1 MGCIVGLKRLAA
13 MFMAGTAVFVLS
25 STAEVWAQDAIDAQ
39 PQETTSDGVTKLKRI
54 VISSQPG
61 EGEITDSAAPVSQ
74 ITAED
79 FQERYNGNINTALRT
94 KAGTF
99 TREGAEQPGVVV
111 NIRGMQGMGRVNTMI
126 DGVPQTF
133 RNLSG
138 HGGSFDNM
146 AYVDPNMLA
155 GAEISRGAVSG
166 AEGLGTLSG
175 SANLRTVGIDD
186 VLLEGKDEGLMT
198 TLRTGTNGYYFS
210 RLTAAGIRRDVGDGG
225 DFSVMGAVSGSN
237 FGNYKNGDGQ
247 DYPYDASQQPRSAL
261 MKVKIAPD
269 DTQSLD
275 LGGVYYKNAFDVGS
289 AGYRWHIEN
298 QTYSAKY
305 AYTPGDNLIDLR
317 VNAYANFADVKMDS
331 LTGSGEFDGR
341 DGRDTGL
348 GFDISNTS
356 LWDVSDET
364 EVKFNYGA
372 ALNSDEYKGNENS
385 GANPDGKL
393 IKSGA
398 FSEATLTHGMF
409 GLTTGLRYDYYSL
422 SGVASGEADDC
433 ANGYCGGD
441 EIDRSGGKWNPKIGG
456 TFAPTDWSQFYATYA
471 HTMRPPTTSELFYPG
486 GHNFDGIGDPIN
498 NNPNLV
504 PEEQKGIDIGVNLM
518 GEGLLS
524 STDKGHLKI
533 GYFYNRIEN
542 YITYGY
548 DSNNDAK
555 WVNLDGETIMQGVE
569 LEGGY
574 DTGRVYANFSLTIAD
589 TDQPIGVAAG
599 FGNDVGTLPD
609 DFGSLDIGARFLE
622 EKATIGGR
630 VRYVGESFQAY
641 MNEEQSIERP
651 SYTLFDVYGS
661 YKVSKHF
668 ETFFTVENLFDK
680 AYWTANTG
688 TGDILSGI
696 TNGRGRTIMVGATT
710 RF

>member
-13 MFMAGTAVFVLS
+13 IFMAGTALVFVS
-25 STAEVWAQDAIDAQ
+25 SHWAEAEDAAGAQ
-39 PQETTSDGVTKLKRI
+39 PQEATGDGATKLKRL
-54 VISSQPG
+54 VITSASG
-61 EGEITDSAAPVSQ
+61 EGEITDAAAPVSQ
-74 ITAED
+74 ISAED
-79 FQERYNGNINTALRT
+79 FQERYNGNINTALRA

-155 GAEISRGAVSG
+155 GADISRGSVSG

-175 SANLRTVGIDD
+175 TANLRTVGIDD
-186 VLLEGKDEGLMT
+186 VLLEGKNEGLMT

-225 DFSVMGAVSGSN
+225 VVSVMGAVSGSN
-237 FGNYKNGDGQ
+237 FGNYENGDGQ
-247 DYPYDASQQPRSAL
+247 DYPYNAAQQPRSGL
-261 MKVKIAPD
+261 MKVKFAPD

-305 AYTPGDNLIDLR
+305 AYTPGNDLIDLR
-317 VNAYANFADVKMDS
+317 VNAYANFTDVRMNS
-331 LTGSGEFDGR
+331 ISSTSTTFDGR

-348 GFDISNTS
+348 GLDVSNTS
-356 LWDVSDET
+356 LWDLSDET

-372 ALNSDEYKGNENS
+372 AVNSDEYEGNEKS

-393 IKSGA
+393 VKSGA
-398 FSEATLTHGMF
+398 FGEATLTHGMF
-409 GLTTGLRYDYYSL
+409 GLTTGLRYDHYSL
-422 SGVASGEADDC
+422 SGVASGAPDDC

-441 EIDRSGGKWNPKIGG
+441 AIDRSGGKWNPKIGG
-456 TFAPTDWSQFYATYA
+456 TFSPTDWAQFYATYA
-471 HTMRPPTTSELFYPG
+471 HTMRPPSTSELFYPG

-504 PEEQKGIDIGVNLM
+504 PEEQRGLDIGVNLM
-518 GEGLLS
+518 GEGLLN

-548 DSNNDAK
+548 DSDNNAK
-555 WVNLDGETIMQGVE
+555 WINLNGETVMQGVE
-569 LEGGY
+569 IEGGY
-574 DTGRVYANFSLTIAD
+574 DAGRVYANFSLTIAD
-589 TDQPIGVAAG
+589 TDQPMGVAAG

-609 DFGSLDIGARFLE
+609 DFGMLDVGARFLE
-622 EKATIGGR
+622 EKLILGGR
-630 VRYVGESFQAY
+630 VRYVGDSVQAY
-641 MNEEQSIERP
+641 LTEDQSLERP
-651 SYTLFDVYGS
+651 SYTLVDLYGS
-661 YKVSKHF
+661 YKLSKSF

-696 TNGRGRTIMVGATT
+696 TNGRGRTIMVGATA

>member
-1 MGCIVGLKRLAA
+1 VGLKRLAA
-13 MFMAGTAVFVLS
+13 IFMAGTALVFVS
-25 STAEVWAQDAIDAQ
+25 SLAARAQDAGAAQ
-39 PQETTSDGVTKLKRI
+39 SEETASDGATKLKRL
-54 VISSQPG
+54 VITSSPG
-61 EGEITDSAAPVSQ
+61 DGEITDTAAPVSE
-74 ITAED
+74 ISAED
-79 FQERYNGNINTALRT
+79 FQQRYSGNINTALRA

-111 NIRGMQGMGRVNTMI
+111 NVRGMQGMGRVNTMI

-155 GAEISRGAVSG
+155 GAEISRGSVSG

-186 VLLEGKDEGLMT
+186 VLLEGKNEGLMT

-225 DFSVMGAVSGSN
+225 DFSVIGAVSGSN
-237 FGNYKNGDGQ
+237 FGNYQNGDGQ
-247 DYPYDASQQPRSAL
+247 DYPYNAAQQPRSAL
-261 MKVKIAPD
+261 MKVKLAPD
-269 DTQSLD
+269 DTQSLE

-305 AYTPGDNLIDLR
+305 AYAPGDDLIDLKI
-317 VNAYANFADVKMDS
+317 NAYANFTDVRLNS
-331 LTGSGEFDGR
+331 ISQYSTSFDGR
-341 DGRDTGL
+341 EGRDTGL
-348 GFDISNTS
+348 GIDASNTS
-356 LWDVSDET
+356 LVDLGAET
-364 EVKFNYGA
+364 ELKLFYGA
-372 ALNSDEYKGNENS
+372 AVNSDQYKGNEKS

-398 FSEATLTHGMF
+398 FTEATLTHGMF
-409 GLTTGLRYDYYSL
+409 GLNTALRYDHYAL
-422 SGVASGEADDC
+422 SGVASGASDDC

-441 EIDRSGGKWNPKIGG
+441 AIDRSGGKWNPKIGG
-456 TFAPTDWSQFYATYA
+456 TFSPTDWAQFYVTYA

-504 PEEQKGIDIGVNLM
+504 PEEQKGFDIGVNLM
-518 GEGLLS
+518 GEGLLI

-533 GYFYNRIEN
+533 GYFRNRIEN

-548 DSNNDAK
+548 DSNGDAK
-555 WVNLDGETIMQGVE
+555 WINLNGETVMQGVE
-569 LEGGY
+569 IEGGY
-574 DTGRVYANFSLTIAD
+574 DAGRVYANFSLTIAD
-589 TDQPIGVAAG
+589 TDQPIGVGAG

-609 DFGSLDIGARFLE
+609 DFGTLDVGTRFLE
-622 EKATIGGR
+622 EKLTLGGR
-630 VRYVGESFQAY
+630 VRYVGDSIQAY
-641 MNEEQSIERP
+641 MTEEQSLERP
-651 SYTLFDVYGS
+651 SYTLVDLYGS
-661 YKVSKHF
+661 YKISKNF

-696 TNGRGRTIMVGATT
+696 TNGRGRTIMLGATA